1 MNQLSEPTINN
12 EKIFE
17 DVAKS
22 KTYRN
27 AHCDGC
33 KCKINCETCRHGNRG
48 RMLNFKDKVFKRYQ
62 FYLRNKNT
70 LHKIKPVK
78 ILDADEAK
86 LMQDSYKTSKIF
98 QEVKQQLF
106 DEIPQKRSG
115 LCPFCM
121 ISEPTTLDHYFSE
134 SEYPEYILFA
144 PNLVPCCSHCNSVK
158 GSRLFEKSS
167 GNSKRTV
174 IHFYYDELPDVQ
186 YLKATFFVD
195 NKIPQISFSLEF
207 ENETEITDVIEK
219 HFETLHLF
227 ERYRGRSNGIL
238 STACEEVKKCLESGL
253 SIEQCIQLLKIKA
266 QSTEKTY
273 GNNYWEACVYRA
285 MSENKE
291 ELLKLM

>member
-1 MNQLSEPTINN
+1 MNQLNEPTINN

-27 AHCDGC
+27 DHCDEC
-33 KCKINCETCRHGNRG
+33 KCKINCEICRYGNRG
-48 RMLNFKDKVFKRYQ
+48 RMLNFKDRVFERYQ

-70 LHKIKPVK
+70 LHEIKPVK
-78 ILDADEAK
+78 ILNADESK
-86 LMQDSYKTSKIF
+86 LMEDSYKTSKIF
-98 QEVKQQLF
+98 QRVKQQLF
-106 DEIPQKRSG
+106 DNIPQERSG

-158 GSRLFEKSS
+158 GSRLFEESR
-167 GNSKRTV
+167 GTSKRTV
-174 IHFYYDELPDVQ
+174 IHFYYDELPYVQ

-195 NKIPQISFSLEF
+195 NKIPQISFSLDLK
-207 ENETEITDVIEK
+207 NETEVTGVIEK

-238 STACEEVKKCLESGL
+238 STACEEIKRCLESGL

-266 QSTEKTY
+266 QSTEETY